1 VRSLRIDGCS
11 PHTTLRSWGL
21 NLCWKGKEKEAG
33 EEGISI
39 GHCCVLREEGDIA
52 GGRKRHNMITIF
64 CSDSTNQKAI
74 HCSDSKAVHYTYKYQ
89 LSVTSNCL
97 ISMKCCSTIALN
109 H

>member
-1 VRSLRIDGCS
+1 MLS
-11 PHTTLRSWGL
+11 PHHPPQLGAKPL
-21 NLCWKGKEKEAG
+21 LEGKEKEAG

-39 GHCCVLREEGDIA
+39 GHCCVLREEGDVA

-64 CSDSTNQKAI
+64 CSDSTNQKAV

-97 ISMKCCSTIALN
+97 ISMKCMLTGLGTSLGQE
-109 H
+109 